1 MLSHAYGSRHI
12 NRTADHNSA
21 LIPVNFLEEVFQ
33 TFPDL
38 TIYPLLRDVFPAT
51 RLRKRG
57 AGEAA
62 FEIASAG
69 DHSTFLRNTAMEQ
82 VRDIIPVYTFA
93 TLHVVEEDKRPQSGF
108 CTYFLVSDRR
118 VSNIDWI
125 GRARETLINSRGQSS
140 EHSCLLTVLRGL
152 HFIEAERGVKKGQLV
167 PVLDPFSWISPTTKE
182 AAGEVEIF
190 HSRRRGRVHL
200 SYPAVLTPHCPGA
213 AQESSPWKITF
224 WCRRP
229 PGVAFFELAVQR
241 GVIAQLLHQKLLSPA
256 HPSLEPWHTSRVSE
270 VTKGV
275 LKALAVT
282 DNNAREWV
290 ESGVR
295 HLLVFGYGLGWT
307 TMRECLKHNAPKN
320 PQIEAL
326 WCPLTLPGQEGKFEE
341 EQEKTAISF
350 HQAFQLPGSPDKA
363 VTHKG
368 NPGKADFLL
377 WLKSGG
383 THRRRSKRPKD
394 FLLCLEF
401 FLQRPG
407 KTGGLQD

>member
-1 MLSHAYGSRHI
+1 ME
-12 NRTADHNSA
+12 N
-21 LIPVNFLEEVFQ
+21 NFLVQ
-33 TFPDL
+33 
-38 TIYPLLRDVFPAT
+38 AT
-51 RLRKRG
+51 
-57 AGEAA
+57 
-62 FEIASAG
+62 
-69 DHSTFLRNTAMEQ
+69 T
-82 VRDIIPVYTFA
+82 
-93 TLHVVEEDKRPQSGF
+93 
-108 CTYFLVSDRR
+108 
-118 VSNIDWI
+118 W
-125 GRARETLINSRGQSS
+125 
-140 EHSCLLTVLRGL
+140 
-152 HFIEAERGVKKGQLV
+152 
-167 PVLDPFSWISPTTKE
+167 
-182 AAGEVEIF
+182 
-190 HSRRRGRVHL
+190 GRV
-200 SYPAVLTPHCPGA
+200 
-213 AQESSPWKITF
+213 
-224 WCRRP
+224 
-229 PGVAFFELAVQR
+229 FELAVQR

-401 FLQRPG
+401 SYNAPAKLADF
-407 KTGGLQD
+407 KTEAPHCAEVNRYARYLDARGVFARVCAEVVR

>member
-1 MLSHAYGSRHI
+1 MFADGASRVALHRSRTGRQERTVGSRARSLQLDFS
-12 NRTADHNSA
+12 NNKRSGRGSRD
-21 LIPVNFLEEVFQ
+21 
-33 TFPDL
+33 FP
-38 TIYPLLRDVFPAT
+38 FPAA
-51 RLRKRG
+51 G
-57 AGEAA
+57 A
-62 FEIASAG
+62 SP
-69 DHSTFLRNTAMEQ
+69 SQL
-82 VRDIIPVYTFA
+82 
-93 TLHVVEEDKRPQSGF
+93 S
-108 CTYFLVSDRR
+108 S
-118 VSNIDWI
+118 
-125 GRARETLINSRGQSS
+125 RA
-140 EHSCLLTVLRGL
+140 
-152 HFIEAERGVKKGQLV
+152 
-167 PVLDPFSWISPTTKE
+167 
-182 AAGEVEIF
+182 
-190 HSRRRGRVHL
+190 
-200 SYPAVLTPHCPGA
+200 YPHCPGA

-401 FLQRPG
+401 SYNAPG